1 MRRLV
6 LAAAALVA
14 LALAGCTAGGDPT
27 NAGSP
32 TPPHTPAPDHA
43 PAAIVMTLDEL
54 RLVDA
59 EDAVLETVAVRDGDV
74 IGFFEDALGGPAT
87 VSTDEGYG
95 FDFHDWTG
103 VRVMPLTDGRGG
115 WVTFTAAES
124 SGLALR
130 TQEGVAV
137 GATREQAIAA
147 GAVEGYVDDDS
158 GYDILQLD
166 TREEP
171 GTESLERPGETGV
184 VYVAIIVEN
193 GVVSQIGVPGND
205 FSDI

>member
-1 MRRLV
+1 MRRHV

-14 LALAGCTAGGDPT
+14 LALAGCTA
-27 NAGSP
+27 
-32 TPPHTPAPDHA
+32 PAPDPTADAVATPTADRA

-54 RLVDA
+54 RLLDA
-59 EDAVLETVAVRDGDV
+59 GDAVLETVSVRDGDV

-103 VRVMPLTDGRGG
+103 IRVMPLTDGRGG

-130 TQEGVAV
+130 TEEGLTV
-137 GATREQAIAA
+137 GATRDQAIAA
-147 GAVEGYVDDDS
+147 GAEEGYVDDES
-158 GYDILQLD
+158 GYAVLQLD